1 MLLETNRCFTWFP
14 EVAPP
19 PPPTFLLAPQNMCF
33 AVFELLGYQKRR
45 VFVCLGR
52 NGSDGQACH
61 VPGASSPSKSYQR
74 LTKGMLWRS
83 LFVIVSEKN
92 DILSVKVRRSLF
104 RCWHRNR
111 KQINFAI
118 ET

>member
-1 MLLETNRCFTWFP
+1 MLLETNRCFTSPP

-33 AVFELLGYQKRR
+33 AVFELLGYQKRY
-45 VFVCLGR
+45 VFVCLVR
-52 NGSDGQACH
+52 DGSDEQACH
-61 VPGASSPSKSYQR
+61 VPGASWPSKSYQR

-83 LFVIVSEKN
+83 LFAIFPNKN

-104 RCWHRNR
+104 LC
-111 KQINFAI
+111 
-118 ET
+118 